1 MAERN
6 VVFNFV
12 ANTSSLLRGTDQ
24 ATAAMKKM
32 SKAWDESI
40 GKLTGPVASAIT
52 GAGLIIAAKKVGEF
66 EEKVRRMG
74 VQANMSSK
82 GILELRQQILSTGLA
97 SGNTSD
103 QMTDLAESALRTSK
117 SSKFVTQEL
126 GFLAQVMKA
135 SGANGSMLGEAMG
148 EIHEKTGLVGK
159 DFESLVQSMYAFGK
173 TTGREATFGQILGNV
188 GPLLEQYK
196 GAGLSTKLEDVNKFL
211 ITAMFV
217 PNPATLSRA
226 LRTMQT
232 KGQKGLI
239 ELGFNMTKG
248 IPAMDKV
255 VERLKKINDVG
266 LRNAYISSIFGPQ
279 NLLNIQ
285 KLVAEYDAY
294 NKGIKESEK
303 SVQIQK
309 DSAEASKDLS
319 SSLNR
324 ISTVGLIIAEKG
336 LAKPLKELGNWMEK
350 LANDPN
356 LDKYIDRITKLAE
369 GFVLLWGTVKA
380 IQAGKAAFNLVTAF
394 GGLFG
399 SAGKPGL
406 PGGFGIGQLG
416 SAMNPM
422 YVIVVSGP
430 AGGGGLPGGGK
441 PGLPGAAGKI
451 ATATVIGAVAV
462 GAGYLIGSNLAKG
475 LEEQKKIRDQVNAGK
490 VGGPISTATGLPV
503 GGKIP
508 TSNPLSNEEYARM
521 AEFANSTNVTVNVDG
536 EKVAGVLKK
545 KNANGRSFT
554 IGQGN

>member
-6 VVFNFV
+6 VIFNFV

-24 ATAAMKKM
+24 ATAAMKRM

-82 GILELRQQILSTGLA
+82 GIMDLRQQILSTAIA
-97 SGNTSD
+97 SGNATD

-117 SSKFVTQEL
+117 SSKFVTTEL

-135 SGANGSMLGEAMG
+135 SGASGAILGEAMG
-148 EIHEKTGLVGK
+148 EIHEKTGLAGK

-173 TTGREATFGQILGNV
+173 TTGREATFTQILGNV

-211 ITAMFV
+211 VTAMFV
-217 PNPATLSRA
+217 PKPATLARA

-232 KGQKGLI
+232 KGQKGLG

-255 VERLKKINDVG
+255 VERLRKINDVG
-266 LRNAYISSIFGPQ
+266 LRNAYIGQIFGPQ

-285 KLVAEYDAY
+285 KLVSEYDAY
-294 NKGIKESEK
+294 NKGIKDSEK
-303 SVQIQK
+303 QVQIQK
-309 DSAEASKDLS
+309 DAADASKDLS
-319 SSLNR
+319 SSLSR

-336 LAKPLKELGNWMEK
+336 LSKPLKELGDWMQK
-350 LANDPN
+350 MADDPN
-356 LDKYIDRITKLAE
+356 LDKNINTLTKLAE
-369 GFVLLWGTVKA
+369 GFLGVWAAIKVGQGVMATV
-380 IQAGKAAFNLVTAF
+380 NLAKAF

-399 SAGKPGL
+399 GTGGAGKGLPGGIPGGATPVYVVNMPGGGMPGTTPPARLPPGTPAAGGALATAGTIGLIAAPVVAAGVLAYMANKELDQMNSPEAYAKRVEETGVYSEEGGPNSLEAQKYAREHPGL
-406 PGGFGIGQLG
+406 PGLG
-416 SAMNPM
+416 
-422 YVIVVSGP
+422 
-430 AGGGGLPGGGK
+430 
-441 PGLPGAAGKI
+441 GATTI
-451 ATATVIGAVAV
+451 
-462 GAGYLIGSNLAKG
+462 L
-475 LEEQKKIRDQVNAGK
+475 
-490 VGGPISTATGLPV
+490 
-503 GGKIP
+503 
-508 TSNPLSNEEYARM
+508 
-521 AEFANSTNVTVNVDG
+521 STNNTVSVDG
-536 EKVAGVLKK
+536 ANLFNFFTTYKV
-545 KNANGRSFT
+545 NGSQFEVVK
-554 IGQGN
+554 